1 LDLEKT
7 FAGVR
12 PLADTLWSRLSV
24 LRATFE
30 RPRILFTSTQA
41 ESGTTLMTAATALGL
56 ARNLRRD
63 VRVVETRF
71 ERPGMADYFEI
82 PRGPGLSDVLDH
94 RATLDQSLQRLASCP
109 DLGII
114 PAGSP
119 RAVIP
124 GEFATG
130 EVCDLLGSIS
140 GGADFT
146 LFDAAPIQS
155 DVETRMLLEHVDG
168 VVFVVRARS
177 AHTKALRESAD
188 IVERAGL
195 PVFGCVLNRYKSDV
209 PFGLE

>member
-1 LDLEKT
+1 LDLEKI
-7 FAGVR
+7 FADVR

-24 LRATFE
+24 LRSSLN
-30 RPRILFTSTQA
+30 RPRILFTSTEA
-41 ESGTTLMTAATALGL
+41 EAGTTLMVAATALGL
-56 ARNLRRD
+56 ARNLRQD

-71 ERPGMADYFEI
+71 ERPGLADYFEI

-119 RAVIP
+119 RSVIP

-130 EVCDLLGSIS
+130 EVRDLLGSIS

-146 LFDAAPIQS
+146 LFDAAPIAS
-155 DVETRMLLEHVDG
+155 EVETRMLLEHVDG

-177 AHTKALRESAD
+177 ARTQSLRESVD

-195 PVFGCVLNRYKSDV
+195 PVFGAVLNRHKPDV